1 MFQHEEKTIVYV
13 LVKKPEDPQS
23 PQSPPSKPEVYFIK
37 YGQNGAQQTGGQA
50 QGGFGQYPSE
60 YELFCG
66 NIQLIHLIIFLIQ

>member
-1 MFQHEEKTIVYV
+1 MYV
-13 LVKKPEDPQS
+13 LVKKPEDIAQLQQPQQG